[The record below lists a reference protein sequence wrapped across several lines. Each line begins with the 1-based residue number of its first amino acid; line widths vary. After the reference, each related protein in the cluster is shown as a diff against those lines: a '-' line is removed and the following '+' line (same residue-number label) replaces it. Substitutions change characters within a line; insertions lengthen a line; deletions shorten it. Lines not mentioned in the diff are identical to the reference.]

1 MKQPLVRIL
10 AATIAFFLSTA
21 VWALSEDQKINL
33 LYQEIRTSKAVFI
46 RNGVEYDAETAVSH
60 LKRKRDYA
68 GDRIKT
74 ARQFIEYLATKS
86 SVTGIPYKIRFPDG
100 REVESATFL
109 LQTLQRIESQN

>member
-1 MKQPLVRIL
+1 MKQRMVKIS
-10 AATIAFFLSTA
+10 AATVAFFLCTA
-21 VWALSEDQKINL
+21 IWALSEDQKINL
-33 LYQEIRTSKAVFI
+33 LYQEIRNTRAVFI

-74 ARQFIEYLATKS
+74 ARHFIEYLATKS

-109 LQTLQRIESQN
+109 LQTLERIESQK